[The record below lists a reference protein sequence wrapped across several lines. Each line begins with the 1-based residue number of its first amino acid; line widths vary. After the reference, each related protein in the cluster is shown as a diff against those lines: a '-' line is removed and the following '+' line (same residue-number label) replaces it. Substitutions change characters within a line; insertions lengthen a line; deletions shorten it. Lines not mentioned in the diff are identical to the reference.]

1 MDLYLELAL
10 SSVTKKDLEQA
21 RFYVRK
27 AFDNFLFT
35 WSTLHPLA
43 IGTRLGKLSSLQQV
57 NFTNICF
64 YNLILNNY
72 G

>member
-1 MDLYLELAL
+1 VTQISKYNFILELAL

-21 RFYVRK
+21 RLYVRK
-27 AFDNFLFT
+27 ALDNFLFT

-57 NFTNICF
+57 NFAIICM
-64 YNLILNNY
+64 II
-72 G
+72 